1 MDAQITTAAQQAE
14 STNNNNTRLDKEGVV
29 GMIITKC
36 ILFSS

>member
-14 STNNNNTRLDKEGVV
+14 STNNTRLDKEGVV
-29 GMIITKC
+29 GMIIMKC